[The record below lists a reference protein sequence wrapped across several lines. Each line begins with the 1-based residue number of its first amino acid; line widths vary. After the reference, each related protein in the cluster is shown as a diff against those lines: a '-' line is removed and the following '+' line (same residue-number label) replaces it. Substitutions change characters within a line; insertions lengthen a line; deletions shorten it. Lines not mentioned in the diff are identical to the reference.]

1 MINCGDNP
9 GNTRWKYCILKDFQC
24 KKPAAQ
30 DSCFPFFVQS
40 VTAGLV
46 LGRMQHIQHHD
57 STFALLKECKVH
69 VLEIGSVG
77 QTVY

>member
-1 MINCGDNP
+1 ML
-9 GNTRWKYCILKDFQC
+9 RFLFSIL
-24 KKPAAQ
+24 
-30 DSCFPFFVQS
+30 QS
-40 VTAGLV
+40 ITTSLV
-46 LGRMQHIQHHD
+46 LGRMQHIKHHD